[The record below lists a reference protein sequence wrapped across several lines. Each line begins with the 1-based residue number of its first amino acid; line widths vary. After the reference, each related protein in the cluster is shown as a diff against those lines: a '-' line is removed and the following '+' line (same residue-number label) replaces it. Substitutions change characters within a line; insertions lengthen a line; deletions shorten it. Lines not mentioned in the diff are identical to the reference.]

1 MICAYCKANIPDSS
15 EICPEC
21 GKKQIIPSDNETED
35 IFSSSGGTY
44 RNEDDGN
51 KEFVDD
57 NAESFIRQES
67 VYIPDEKPTAK
78 KRGRVKTVIAVC
90 LAILCLAA
98 IVVFFLFSRSN
109 SQKIKKQLMA
119 GQYDSAYSLFE
130 ENFTSSGGFFLNRA
144 LSDRLEKLYEE
155 YRNLE
160 REYESAEKELSTIE
174 KMEIAELKE
183 KTKSA
188 RKPQHGAQRSGGE
201 GGGFGL

>member
-109 SQKIKKQLMA
+109 SQKIKKQLLVKI
-119 GQYDSAYSLFE
+119 YYCVIKRFNTKE
-130 ENFTSSGGFFLNRA
+130 VSSCKYFFFLFIPYN
-144 LSDRLEKLYEE
+144 
-155 YRNLE
+155 
-160 REYESAEKELSTIE
+160 
-174 KMEIAELKE
+174 
-183 KTKSA
+183 KS
-188 RKPQHGAQRSGGE
+188 KHSV
-201 GGGFGL
+201 